1 MLLETRLLA
10 ATKVQAG
17 MEYAFFDDLDRD
29 SEDFNSLSWAFQ
41 LATESAYLGY
51 RIHALA
57 GFVVERKDFCGG
69 RGGDGYPRD
78 FVTLYAG
85 LQ

>member
-1 MLLETRLLA
+1 M
-10 ATKVQAG
+10 QAG
-17 MEYAFFDDLDRD
+17 VEYAFFDDLDRD
-29 SEDFNSLSWAFQ
+29 GEDFNSLSWAFQ

-57 GFVVERKDFCGG
+57 GFVVERKSFAEVETLTATQS
-69 RGGDGYPRD
+69 